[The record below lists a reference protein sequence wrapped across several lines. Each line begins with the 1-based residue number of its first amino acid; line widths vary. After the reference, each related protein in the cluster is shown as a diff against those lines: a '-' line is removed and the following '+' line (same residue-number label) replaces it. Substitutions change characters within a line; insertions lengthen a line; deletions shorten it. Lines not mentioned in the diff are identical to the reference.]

1 MTDSSAPVS
10 SIEKEFGVPIPGA
23 ILPEDQW
30 AKTALKKVPEGLLNW
45 AELFGRV
52 APVLIDVGCG
62 NGRSMLTSAVA
73 RPEMNH
79 LGIDILPVV
88 IRYAT
93 RRGNQRGLA
102 NTRWAVIGGR
112 EFLLN
117 HVEAG
122 SVAEIHCYHP
132 QPYYRQDQVSLRLI
146 TPEFLLLIH
155 RALAPGGRVVLQTDH
170 PGYWKYMLS
179 VVSLFFEFSERQMP
193 WPNAVKGITRREI
206 IARRQGLTI
215 FRGDG
220 TARTDLI
227 LEDAMALAESL
238 PLPTFN
244 ADRRLQ
250 ALDQI
255 EREISPSGN
264 SSGRT
269 HSRRGGAQKSR
280 QRKPGPRRTS

>member
-122 SVAEIHCYHP
+122 SVAEIFGCVAGAVFCICTVRP
-132 QPYYRQDQVSLRLI
+132 SILR
-146 TPEFLLLIH
+146 FVLLGMEKWH
-155 RALAPGGRVVLQTDH
+155 A
-170 PGYWKYMLS
+170 
-179 VVSLFFEFSERQMP
+179 
-193 WPNAVKGITRREI
+193 TRRGVCVSSWQ
-206 IARRQGLTI
+206 AVR
-215 FRGDG
+215 
-220 TARTDLI
+220 
-227 LEDAMALAESL
+227 SL
-238 PLPTFN
+238 S
-244 ADRRLQ
+244 A
-250 ALDQI
+250 
-255 EREISPSGN
+255 
-264 SSGRT
+264 
-269 HSRRGGAQKSR
+269 
-280 QRKPGPRRTS
+280 